1 MKRQGVNEGDSGAG
15 LTFLHSDL
23 YYLTGVVSIKDAI
36 ANNSIA
42 VFTGLKQHIPWIRE
56 LYNKY
61 TSYASDIQLG
71 KRNLK
76 KSNHVQ
82 PTAISRRKERS
93 GLTRGSRRIQAG
105 RPSAIEVKAKAKAKK
120 N

>member
-1 MKRQGVNEGDSGAG
+1 MVAWIKYIYLISGQGVNEGDSGAG

-61 TSYASDIQLG
+61 TSYASDSIF
-71 KRNLK
+71 
-76 KSNHVQ
+76 KSN
-82 PTAISRRKERS
+82 S
-93 GLTRGSRRIQAG
+93 
-105 RPSAIEVKAKAKAKK
+105 
-120 N
+120 